1 MQSGLQ
7 RPTGSTSRPLA
18 QELGHRQGL
27 NARSRSLALHCLST
41 FQFSFDRLF

>member
-27 NARSRSLALHCLST
+27 NARNPASPKASGASIAEP
-41 FQFSFDRLF
+41 